1 MKFAPDGSFFMGAV
15 AAVALLLAWLN
26 RWTLIVMLP
35 LAALVFWF
43 FRDPERTPEGAGLVS
58 PADGEVIE
66 IYETE
71 HPYTGK
77 ALKVGIFMNV
87 FSVHVNRMPS
97 AGTVEYLEYV
107 PGKKWFANAD
117 KASLENE
124 RMYVGY
130 SSADGPV
137 LLTQIA
143 GLVAR
148 RIVCR
153 LKKGDRLERAQR
165 FGMIKFGSKV
175 GVYLPLSLKCTAEI
189 GQKVAA
195 GQTVIAV
202 RGQK

>member
-1 MKFAPDGSFFMGAV
+1 MKFAPDGYVFM
-15 AAVALLLAWLN
+15 
-26 RWTLIVMLP
+26 WTLVLTLPVLAIV
-35 LAALVFWF
+35 VYF
-43 FRDPERTPEGAGLVS
+43 FRDPERIPAGPGYVS
-58 PADGEVIE
+58 PADGKVIE
-66 IYETE
+66 IFETD

-97 AGTVEYLEYV
+97 SGEVEFLEYA

-130 SSADGPV
+130 ESEKGRV

-153 LKKGDRLERAQR
+153 LKKGDRLERGQR

-175 GVYLPLSLKCTAEI
+175 DVYLPLTTKI
-189 GQKVAA
+189 KVKLGDQVFA
-195 GQTVIAV
+195 GQTVIAEA
-202 RGQK
+202 GE

>member
-1 MKFAPDGSFFMGAV
+1 MKFAPDGYFFMSAV
-15 AAVALLLAWLN
+15 AAVTLLLAWLS

-35 LAALVFWF
+35 LAALAFWF

-66 IYETE
+66 ICETE

-77 ALKVGIFMNV
+77 ALKIGIFMNV
-87 FSVHVNRMPS
+87 FSVHVNRMPA
-97 AGTVEYLEYV
+97 AGTIEYLEYV

-130 SSADGPV
+130 SSEDGPV

-175 GVYLPLSLKCTAEI
+175 DVYLPLSLKCTAKI
-189 GQKVAA
+189 GQKVTA
-195 GQTVIAV
+195 GQTVVAV
-202 RGQK
+202 RER

>member
-1 MKFAPDGSFFMGAV
+1 MKFAPDGYFFMSAV
-15 AAVALLLAWLN
+15 AAVTLLLAWLS

-35 LAALVFWF
+35 LAALAFWF

-66 IYETE
+66 ICETE

-77 ALKVGIFMNV
+77 ALKIGIFMNV

-97 AGTVEYLEYV
+97 AGTIEYLEYV

-130 SSADGPV
+130 SSEDGPV

-175 GVYLPLSLKCTAEI
+175 DVYLPLSLKCTAKV
-189 GQKVAA
+189 GQKVTA
-195 GQTVIAV
+195 GQTVVAV
-202 RGQK
+202 RER

>member
-1 MKFAPDGSFFMGAV
+1 MKFAPDGYAFMFGTFAV
-15 AAVALLLAWLN
+15 AVLLAFWC
-26 RWTLIVMLP
+26 RWTLGLTLPVLAIV
-35 LAALVFWF
+35 VYF
-43 FRDPERTPEGAGLVS
+43 FRDPERTPEGPGWIS
-58 PADGEVIE
+58 PADGKVIE
-66 IYETE
+66 IFETE

-77 ALKVGIFMNV
+77 ALKIGVFMNV

-97 AGTVEYLEYV
+97 SGTIEYLEYA

-130 SSADGPV
+130 RDEHGPV
-137 LLTQIA
+137 LLVQIA

-153 LKKGDRLERAQR
+153 LRKGDSLERAQR

-175 GVYLPLSLKCTAEI
+175 DVYLPLTA
-189 GQKVAA
+189 KVTVKLGDQVYA
-195 GQTVIAV
+195 GQTVIAEPN
-202 RGQK
+202 G

>member
-1 MKFAPDGSFFMGAV
+1 MKFAPDGYFFMSAV
-15 AAVALLLAWLN
+15 AAVTLLLAWLS

-35 LAALVFWF
+35 LAALAFWF
-43 FRDPERTPEGAGLVS
+43 FRDPERTPEGVGLVS

-66 IYETE
+66 ICETE

-77 ALKVGIFMNV
+77 ALKIGIFMNV

-97 AGTVEYLEYV
+97 AGTIEYLEYV

-130 SSADGPV
+130 SSEDGPV

-175 GVYLPLSLKCTAEI
+175 DVYLPLSLKCTAKV
-189 GQKVAA
+189 GQKVTA
-195 GQTVIAV
+195 GQTVVAV
-202 RGQK
+202 RER

>member
-1 MKFAPDGSFFMGAV
+1 MKFAPDGYIFMFGTFAV
-15 AAVALLLAWLN
+15 TLLLALWC
-26 RWTLIVMLP
+26 RWTLVLMLP
-35 LAALVFWF
+35 MLVIVFNF
-43 FRDPERTPEGAGLVS
+43 FRDPDRVPAGPGYVS
-58 PADGEVIE
+58 PADGKVIE
-66 IYETE
+66 IFETD

-97 AGTVEYLEYV
+97 SGEVEFLEYA

-130 SSADGPV
+130 RDEHGPV
-137 LLTQIA
+137 LLVQIA

-153 LKKGDRLERAQR
+153 LKKGDRLDRAQR

-175 GVYLPLSLKCTAEI
+175 DVYLPLTTKI
-189 GQKVAA
+189 KVKLGDQVFA
-195 GQTVIAV
+195 GQTVIAEADE
-202 RGQK
+202 

>member
-107 PGKKWFANAD
+107 PGKNG
-117 KASLENE
+117 SPTPTRRRL
-124 RMYVGY
+124 RT
-130 SSADGPV
+130 SA
-137 LLTQIA
+137 
-143 GLVAR
+143 
-148 RIVCR
+148 
-153 LKKGDRLERAQR
+153 
-165 FGMIKFGSKV
+165 
-175 GVYLPLSLKCTAEI
+175 CTWATRPPT
-189 GQKVAA
+189 APCC
-195 GQTVIAV
+195 
-202 RGQK
+202 

>member
-1 MKFAPDGSFFMGAV
+1 MKFAPDGYVFMFGTFAV
-15 AAVALLLAWLN
+15 TLLLALWC
-26 RWTLIVMLP
+26 RWTLVLTLPVLAIV
-35 LAALVFWF
+35 VYF
-43 FRDPERTPEGAGLVS
+43 FRDPERTPAGPGYVS
-58 PADGEVIE
+58 PADGKVIE
-66 IYETE
+66 IFETE

-77 ALKVGIFMNV
+77 SLKVGIFMNE

-97 AGTVEYLEYV
+97 SGEVEFLEYA

-130 SSADGPV
+130 RDEHGPV
-137 LLTQIA
+137 LLVQIA

-153 LKKGDRLERAQR
+153 LKKGDRLDRAQR

-175 GVYLPLSLKCTAEI
+175 DVYLPLTTKI
-189 GQKVAA
+189 KVKLGDQVFA
-195 GQTVIAV
+195 GQTVIAEA
-202 RGQK
+202 GE

>member
-1 MKFAPDGSFFMGAV
+1 MKFAPDGYVFMAGAF
-15 AAVALLLAWLN
+15 AAAALLALCS
-26 RWTLIVMLP
+26 RWTLVFTLP
-35 LAALVFWF
+35 LLAAVVWF
-43 FRDPERTPEGAGLVS
+43 FRDPERIPEGDGFVS
-58 PADGEVIE
+58 PADGKVIE
-66 IYETE
+66 VCEAE
-71 HPYTGK
+71 HPYTGR

-97 AGTVEYLEYV
+97 SGVVEYLEYA
-107 PGKKWFANAD
+107 PGLKWFANAP

-130 SSADGPV
+130 RSSEGPV
-137 LLTQIA
+137 LLVQIA

-175 GVYLPLSLKCTAEI
+175 DVYLPLSAKPRVGI
-189 GQKVAA
+189 GDQVFA
-195 GQTVIAV
+195 GRTVIADFV
-202 RGQK
+202 K

>member
-1 MKFAPDGSFFMGAV
+1 MKLARDGYP
-15 AAVALLLAWLN
+15 
-26 RWTLIVMLP
+26 TI
-35 LAALVFWF
+35 AALIFMTAGGGLISPWISACLFVPLCIVVWF

-175 GVYLPLSLKCTAEI
+175 DVYLPLSLKCTAEI

>member
-153 LKKGDRLERAQR
+153 LKKGDRLERAHDA
-165 FGMIKFGSKV
+165 
-175 GVYLPLSLKCTAEI
+175 P
-189 GQKVAA
+189 
-195 GQTVIAV
+195 V
-202 RGQK
+202 RYQYR

>member
-1 MKFAPDGSFFMGAV
+1 MKFAPDGYIFMFGTFAV
-15 AAVALLLAWLN
+15 TLLLALWC
-26 RWTLIVMLP
+26 RWTLVLMLP
-35 LAALVFWF
+35 MLVIVFNF
-43 FRDPERTPEGAGLVS
+43 FRDPDRVPAGPGYVS
-58 PADGEVIE
+58 PADGKVIE
-66 IYETE
+66 IFETD

-77 ALKVGIFMNV
+77 ALKVGIFMNL

-97 AGTVEYLEYV
+97 SGEVEFLEYA

-130 SSADGPV
+130 RDEHGPV
-137 LLTQIA
+137 LLVQIA

-153 LKKGDRLERAQR
+153 LKKGDRLDRAQR

-175 GVYLPLSLKCTAEI
+175 DVYLPLTTKI
-189 GQKVAA
+189 KVKLGDQVFA
-195 GQTVIAV
+195 GQTVIAEA
-202 RGQK
+202 GE

>member
-1 MKFAPDGSFFMGAV
+1 MKFAPDGYIFMFGTFAV
-15 AAVALLLAWLN
+15 TLLLALWC
-26 RWTLIVMLP
+26 RWTLVLMLP
-35 LAALVFWF
+35 VLVIVFNF
-43 FRDPERTPEGAGLVS
+43 FRDPDRVPAGPGYVS
-58 PADGEVIE
+58 PADGKVIE
-66 IYETE
+66 IFETD

-97 AGTVEYLEYV
+97 SGEVEFLEYA

-130 SSADGPV
+130 RDEHGPV
-137 LLTQIA
+137 LLVQIA

-153 LKKGDRLERAQR
+153 LKKGDRLDRAQR

-175 GVYLPLSLKCTAEI
+175 DVYLPLTTKI
-189 GQKVAA
+189 KVKLGDQVFA
-195 GQTVIAV
+195 GQTVIAEA
-202 RGQK
+202 GE

>member
-1 MKFAPDGSFFMGAV
+1 MKFAPDGYIFMFGTFAV
-15 AAVALLLAWLN
+15 TLLLALWC
-26 RWTLIVMLP
+26 RWTLVLMLP
-35 LAALVFWF
+35 VLVIVFNF
-43 FRDPERTPEGAGLVS
+43 FRDPDRVPAGPGYVS
-58 PADGEVIE
+58 PADGKVIE
-66 IYETE
+66 IFETD

-77 ALKVGIFMNV
+77 ALKVGIFMNL

-97 AGTVEYLEYV
+97 SGEVEFLEYA

-130 SSADGPV
+130 RDEHGPV
-137 LLTQIA
+137 LLVQIA

-153 LKKGDRLERAQR
+153 LKKGDRLDRAQR

-175 GVYLPLSLKCTAEI
+175 DVYLPLTTKI
-189 GQKVAA
+189 KVKLGDQVFA
-195 GQTVIAV
+195 GQTVIAEA
-202 RGQK
+202 GE

>member
-1 MKFAPDGSFFMGAV
+1 M
-15 AAVALLLAWLN
+15 AAVFVATLLLAWFC
-26 RWTLIVMLP
+26 RWTLVAMLP
-35 LAALVFWF
+35 LLAVVLWF
-43 FRDPERTPEGAGLVS
+43 FRDPERVPDGPGLVS
-58 PADGEVIE
+58 PADGEVVE

-71 HPYTGK
+71 HPYTGRT
-77 ALKVGIFMNV
+77 LKIGVFMNV

-97 AGTVEYLEYV
+97 AGTIEYLEYV

-124 RMYVGY
+124 RMYIGY
-130 SSADGPV
+130 RGEHGPV

-153 LKKGDRLERAQR
+153 LKKGDVLDRAQR

-175 GVYLPLSLKCTAEI
+175 DVYLPPSLSCRVKI
-189 GQKVAA
+189 GQKVRA
-195 GQTVIAV
+195 GETVIA
-202 RGQK
+202 G

>member
-1 MKFAPDGSFFMGAV
+1 MKFAPDGYAFMFGTFAV
-15 AAVALLLAWLN
+15 AVLLAFWC
-26 RWTLIVMLP
+26 RWTLVLTLSVLAIV
-35 LAALVFWF
+35 VYF
-43 FRDPERTPEGAGLVS
+43 FRDPERTPEGPGWIS
-58 PADGEVIE
+58 PADGKVIE
-66 IYETE
+66 IFETE

-77 ALKVGIFMNV
+77 ALKIGVFMNV

-97 AGTVEYLEYV
+97 SGTIEYLEYA

-130 SSADGPV
+130 RDEHGPV
-137 LLTQIA
+137 LLVQIA

-153 LKKGDRLERAQR
+153 LRKGDSLERAQR

-175 GVYLPLSLKCTAEI
+175 DVYLPLTA
-189 GQKVAA
+189 KVTVKLGDQVYA
-195 GQTVIAV
+195 GQTVIAEPNS
-202 RGQK
+202 

>member
-1 MKFAPDGSFFMGAV
+1 MKFAPDGYFFMSAV
-15 AAVALLLAWLN
+15 AAVTLLLAWLS

-35 LAALVFWF
+35 LAALAFWF

-66 IYETE
+66 ICETE

-77 ALKVGIFMNV
+77 ALKIGIFMNV

-97 AGTVEYLEYV
+97 AGTIEYLEYV

-130 SSADGPV
+130 SSEDGPV

-175 GVYLPLSLKCTAEI
+175 DVYLPLSLKCTAKI
-189 GQKVAA
+189 GQKVTA
-195 GQTVIAV
+195 GQTVVAV
-202 RGQK
+202 RER